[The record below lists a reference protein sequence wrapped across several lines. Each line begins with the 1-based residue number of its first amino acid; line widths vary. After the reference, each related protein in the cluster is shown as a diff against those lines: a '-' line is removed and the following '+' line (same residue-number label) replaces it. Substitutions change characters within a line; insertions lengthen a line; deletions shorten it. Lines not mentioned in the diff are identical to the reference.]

1 MTVTTSMAMVETVTG
16 MATATATAT
25 AMMPL
30 PLPTATL
37 SMKLTV
43 ALRGRRLDDGD
54 WTTTM
59 GRRQCDG
66 DGWPATCRTL
76 ASAAP
81 PI

>member
-1 MTVTTSMAMVETVTG
+1 MAETVTG

-30 PLPTATL
+30 PPPLATL
-37 SMKLTV
+37 LMKTTA
-43 ALRGRRLDDGD
+43 ALQGWQLDNDN

-59 GRRQCDG
+59 VQRQCDG
-66 DGWPATCRTL
+66 NGWPATCRTL

>member
-1 MTVTTSMAMVETVTG
+1 MTTMAMAETVMG
-16 MATATATAT
+16 MATVTATAT

-30 PLPTATL
+30 PPPLATL
-37 SMKLTV
+37 SMKTTA
-43 ALRGRRLDDGD
+43 ALQGRRLDDGD

-59 GRRQCDG
+59 GRQQCDG